1 MKITDELLM
10 DTRLVRRHIRDGLV
24 DSAAYEKRLSE
35 LPDLVD
41 SAEVV
46 EIEMSDVGVEHSEA
60 KDTGEH
66 D

>member
-10 DTRLVRRHIRDGLV
+10 DTRLVRRHMRDGLV
-24 DSAAYEKRLSE
+24 ERAAYEKRLSE

>member
-1 MKITDELLM
+1 MKITEELLM

-24 DSAAYEKRLSE
+24 EAAAYEKHLSE

-41 SAEVV
+41 VAQVV
-46 EIEMSDVGVEHSEA
+46 DIEMLDVGVRHSEA